1 MGQTLNHEIVLM
13 DTHFPKDAT
22 VEMLGY
28 HGKLGWEPQERNIR
42 VQLPPKRYPQAA
54 YVLKVDLGVALP
66 TSLKEARS
74 LIKIDMT
81 KKPRTMLDWFRKKK
95 TLDEKK

>member
-1 MGQTLNHEIVLM
+1 
-13 DTHFPKDAT
+13 
-22 VEMLGY
+22 MLGY
-28 HGKLGWEPQERNIR
+28 HGKLGWEPQEKNIR
-42 VQLPPKRYPQAA
+42 IQLPPKRYPLPA

-66 TSLKEARS
+66 TNPKEVRS

-95 TLDEKK
+95 TPDQKK